1 MLRGCIRGAA
11 PARAPGWLARPRAR
25 RAHAAEGGGD
35 ELLLVV
41 VVGCSQRGGQ
51 KARARRQSSGR
62 EMLARSPSHGEDVR
76 SFCDGSAAR
85 GRVFPFFRRRQT
97 AFLSRAA
104 WLLFLA
110 PKSRQFLYLANE
122 ARPLAG
128 RESRRSERRHSAR
141 VPRAFTVGAARPS
154 NRAKASPPSRARV
167 LLGVQRASRPAA
179 TIVVPRTEDTRSH
192 ARVSTALG
200 GLTRS

>member
-35 ELLLVV
+35 ELLVVV

-141 VPRAFTVGAARPS
+141 VPRAFTVGAARRS
-154 NRAKASPPSRARV
+154 NGPTIARSCTPWRAACLSPRCNHRCF
-167 LLGVQRASRPAA
+167 LH
-179 TIVVPRTEDTRSH
+179 TENTRSH
-192 ARVSTALG
+192 ARPASIALG
-200 GLTRS
+200 GLTRP